1 MPFCNSL
8 SEVHFYIPLAL
19 KIPENFI
26 MHPYFKNSTKSPL
39 VTQRLSF
46 PSREFLKLFLQ
57 DQTKSPNPRH
67 ICSLHIV

>member
-19 KIPENFI
+19 EIPENFI

-46 PSREFLKLFLQ
+46 PSREFLKFFFKTKQSHQIQ
-57 DQTKSPNPRH
+57 DTFV
-67 ICSLHIV
+67 LYV